1 MPNVDVNKILVVLV
15 FLAVLVCIQIV
26 LKRSSFVK
34 SNLGKPVHWPLKV
47 TNTLSLSK
55 FSTVSVIECAEQS
68 FLVVAGR
75 SGSPAIIELKGAIQD
90 TVSPNLSV
98 ELND

>member
-47 TNTLSLSK
+47 NNTLSLSK
-55 FSTVSVIECAEQS
+55 FSTVSVVECAEQS
-68 FLVVAGR
+68 FLIVAGR
-75 SGSPAIIELKGAIQD
+75 SGSPAIIELKGSAQD
-90 TVSPNLSV
+90 ATSPNFSV
-98 ELND
+98 ELNG